1 MDVKQLAFLARQ
13 PSAALN
19 SRESFWGM
27 PKRGIAL
34 ILANAM
40 FWQPLMVQ
48 AEGIAVSG
56 GGTSLT
62 TAGNGVQVINIAK
75 PNGTGLSHNTFDQY
89 NVGSQGV
96 ILNNATSQTL
106 STQLG
111 GIIIGNSNLQGTA
124 ATTILN
130 EVTGNNRTQLKGYTE
145 VAGQAARVIIANPYG
160 ITCNGCGFINTPQAT
175 LTTGKPVLDQGRL
188 DHFQVDGG
196 DISLEG
202 AGLNASNIEQF
213 DLITRSATLNAKL
226 YAKKLN
232 VVTGR
237 NKVDAKTL
245 DATALA
251 DDGSVK
257 PELAID
263 SSALGGMYA
272 GSIKLVGTE
281 QGVGVR
287 LNGELAASAG
297 DIQLDA
303 NGNLRMA
310 QASANGVVKV
320 KADSLDMQGVVSG
333 NSVDLQTTQ
342 ALNVQ
347 QNIVARDKVT
357 LTSGGQLTNN
367 AVIESGVDADNS
379 RNTTGDISLTAK
391 DLRNV
396 GSVVASRDL
405 KVKTTQ
411 DLNND
416 AGTLASNA
424 ALELEV
430 DGLLSNQNDGLIY
443 SRNANTKIKAG
454 SLDNSKGTLLAAQ
467 GLDVNVT
474 GDIANRN
481 GRVIARDGV
490 LSVKAANLNN
500 AGQLTGKS
508 VDLAVTNALNNRDG
522 SIESDTTLTVSAA
535 SVDNQNGTL
544 RAVGTSGLTRF
555 SIGGAFDNSD
565 GTVETANNALELSV
579 GSLINTG
586 GSVLHIG
593 RGDFGLSTRT
603 VMRAGGSLVTHGD
616 LTLNAD
622 SWINS
627 SVIQAGRLIVNVDH
641 FNQTADGQLL
651 ASTEL
656 QGSGVDWTNNGL
668 IASDGDL
675 MIDLSGEYAGAG
687 QATSQGDLWL
697 DAGSLKLAEAGR
709 ITGGGT
715 TDVYVS
721 GALNNAGRISASQDL
736 LINAGS
742 LENRGTLSAAEYV
755 TINTGELLNE
765 GGLIF
770 SGADM
775 ELRGTK
781 VTNRFG
787 DIYSMG
793 DLTIAKNAAGD
804 RAQVIENISGT
815 LESAGDMSLSAD
827 AVTNRKDVLTLANKR
842 VNAYITHS
850 CAHCSDE
857 WNVWYYVNEIYERT
871 VTEDSASAFMTIG
884 GNLTVTGT
892 SFLNQY
898 SSVSAVKDIDITVD
912 DFKNEGTTLATITYR
927 AHYRNPADQEPGSIY
942 LGLIDPGGAVNEF
955 NKYSAK
961 YVPLYRRADGSYFYQ
976 QESGLST
983 TLNPDYDP
991 TKNMP
996 VPTAVTRYGVF
1007 SATQVTTPGK
1017 SIDAVIQSGGDT
1029 TIVADDEFNNSIQ
1042 KVSAPIV
1049 TSDSQV
1055 DASGTLQATTPF
1067 IAQLNTQLPADL
1079 AQQQVDP
1086 LTLPGFVIPDS
1097 DNGLFRLSS
1106 GPTSQNIPDANGQ
1119 VTPHKYL
1126 IETNSALTDLKQ
1138 FMSSDYLL
1146 DKLGYDP
1153 ALSAKRLG
1161 DGLYEQRL
1169 IQQAIVART
1178 GQRFIDGQTSD
1189 EAQFKYLMNNAAAS
1203 KDALNLSVGVTL
1215 TAEQVAALTDDI
1227 VWMEEREVQGEK
1239 VLVPVLY
1246 LAQADNRLA
1255 PTGAL
1260 IAGNNVSLT
1269 SGANLENAG
1278 TLRAS
1283 NNLSALSGKDLIN
1296 SGLMQ
1301 ANARLDAL
1309 ATNNI
1314 ANQAGGIIKGNDVS
1328 ITSLFGSV
1336 LNERT
1341 VTTYAGSNTSGKGNW
1356 NWSQDFVDNAARIE
1370 AGNTLGINAAGDFT
1384 SVGSVLS
1391 SGADMKIDAGGSVN
1405 ILSTQQNNRIADGE
1419 SHDDSTIRQHA
1430 SQVIAGG
1437 ALTVNA
1443 DNDITAVAS
1452 QIEAKTDVTLTAG
1465 KNLTLASAADEDH
1478 TYTKGSSITRQ
1489 EDHVRQV
1496 AATVKAGG
1504 DVKLSATEDLTMIAS
1519 RIAAGDEAS
1528 LIAGKD
1534 LNILAAQ
1541 NSDYTLFDMKK
1552 EGGFGSKETQRD
1564 EVTQITHV
1572 GSEIT
1577 TGGNLTLK
1585 STGDQLYQAA
1595 KLDSGKDLTI
1605 DSGGAITFEG
1615 VKDLHQES
1623 HEKSKNSL
1631 AWTSMS
1637 GKGNTD
1643 ETLRQTQMIAKGE
1656 LAIRAVDGL
1665 KIDIKEVNKQT
1676 VSQTID
1682 AMVKADP
1689 QLAWLKEAEN
1699 RGDVDWQLI
1708 KETHDAYKY
1717 SHSSLGQGAMLAIII
1732 IVTIV
1737 TAGTGTAATVGVAAS
1752 DAMVAAGF
1760 AGAATAASAAAV
1772 ASFSAAVAQAAVSV
1786 VNNKGDLGAAFKD
1799 VTSADAMKGYLI
1811 SGLAAGFA
1819 AGVLDK
1825 SFGVKTADLSKATH
1839 GFELGTMDGFTK
1851 FAGYTAA
1858 QGGFNAVANTAINGG
1873 SLKDNLAQVAI
1884 SSAADVLTAGIYNK
1898 LGSQLVFSGLT
1909 AKVGAHALVGGLIAE
1924 LAGGDFRT
1932 GALAAGANEAFV
1944 ASVGDKIF
1952 AENSRDQLLAM
1963 TSQLIGLTVAAA
1975 AGGSDKDQ
1983 AVASWVASQA
1993 TKFNSLDHPT
2003 AERLLDQLKAC
2014 SANRCSADE
2023 QRNLIA
2029 KFEKISA
2036 DRSALLAACPTAE
2049 CRENIRANTIAMDDP
2064 VAQELVA
2071 WYRERVSYDM
2081 VGLLTGDPS
2090 KIAMPAQ
2097 GYDPWGAKY
2106 VTDDQIILALNIQQN
2121 TLTPAQQAY
2130 LDSWNKETGWMD
2142 RAVGRVLTVAEKAE
2156 MLVSLGNAMLTEGWG
2171 KASSGNSASGNGVVQ
2186 GGTGAGP
2193 KVTVGPAK
2201 VEQAPSFSNQFPDHA
2216 IGAPTLISDTK
2227 LTQGAGKYNYVV
2239 LEGGELLVG
2248 RRSKDVGGG
2257 HIDLAN
2263 GKPVIAAGEVKILN
2277 GKVKYIDNTSGHYE
2291 PSGPAAQAAA
2301 EKAFSQ
2307 KGLDVNGTYIEKIWL
2322 PNPSKPSSGAW
2333 VPKK

>member
-13 PSAALN
+13 PSAALKP
-19 SRESFWGM
+19 RESFWGM

-96 ILNNATSQTL
+96 ILNNATSQTQ

-196 DISLEG
+196 DISLQG

-310 QASANGVVKV
+310 QASANGAVKI
-320 KADSLDMQGVVSG
+320 KADSLDVQGVVSG

-342 ALNVQ
+342 ALNVH

-367 AVIESGVDADNS
+367 AVIESGVNADDS

-454 SLDNSKGTLLAAQ
+454 SLDNSKGTLLAAK

-474 GDIANRN
+474 GEISNRN

-641 FNQTADGQLL
+641 FTQTADGQLL

-675 MIDLSGEYAGAG
+675 MIDLSGEYTGAG

-1097 DNGLFRLSS
+1097 ENGLFRLSS

-1260 IAGNNVSLT
+1260 IAGNNVSLA
-1269 SGANLENAG
+1269 SGANLENVG

-1405 ILSTQQNNRIADGE
+1405 LLSTQQNNRIADGE

-1437 ALTVNA
+1437 SLTVNA

-1478 TYTKGSSITRQ
+1478 SYTKGSSITRQ

-1595 KLDSGKDLTI
+1595 KLESGKDLTI

-1623 HEKSKNSL
+1623 HEKSKSSL

-1689 QLAWLKEAEN
+1689 QLAWLKEAEK

-1786 VNNKGDLGAAFKD
+1786 VNNKGDLGAALKD
-1799 VTSADAMKGYLI
+1799 ATSADAMKGYLI

-1898 LGSQLVFSGLT
+1898 LGSQLAFSGLT

-2156 MLVSLGNAMLTEGWG
+2156 MLLSLGNAMLTEGWG
-2171 KASSGNSASGNGVVQ
+2171 KASSGNSGSGNGVVQ
-2186 GGTGAGP
+2186 GGSGAGTKEAATTNGLARLSERAVQVRSELNIGSGRNIAVAEYSIDGRSAELVGVSGLAKRP
-2193 KVTVGPAK
+2193 GTVDVPEKQVFETIQTGNNPRTMDSEYKILSHLADKLTPSSQGVVNIYSELPVCVSCSGVISQFQQRFPGVVVK
-2201 VEQAPSFSNQFPDHA
+2201 VE
-2216 IGAPTLISDTK
+2216 T
-2227 LTQGAGKYNYVV
+2227 
-2239 LEGGELLVG
+2239 G
-2248 RRSKDVGGG
+2248 RPR
-2257 HIDLAN
+2257 
-2263 GKPVIAAGEVKILN
+2263 
-2277 GKVKYIDNTSGHYE
+2277 
-2291 PSGPAAQAAA
+2291 
-2301 EKAFSQ
+2301 
-2307 KGLDVNGTYIEKIWL
+2307 
-2322 PNPSKPSSGAW
+2322 
-2333 VPKK
+2333 

>member
-1 MDVKQLAFLARQ
+1 M
-13 PSAALN
+13 
-19 SRESFWGM
+19 
-27 PKRGIAL
+27 
-34 ILANAM
+34 
-40 FWQPLMVQ
+40 
-48 AEGIAVSG
+48 
-56 GGTSLT
+56 
-62 TAGNGVQVINIAK
+62 
-75 PNGTGLSHNTFDQY
+75 
-89 NVGSQGV
+89 
-96 ILNNATSQTL
+96 
-106 STQLG
+106 
-111 GIIIGNSNLQGTA
+111 
-124 ATTILN
+124 
-130 EVTGNNRTQLKGYTE
+130 
-145 VAGQAARVIIANPYG
+145 
-160 ITCNGCGFINTPQAT
+160 
-175 LTTGKPVLDQGRL
+175 
-188 DHFQVDGG
+188 
-196 DISLEG
+196 
-202 AGLNASNIEQF
+202 
-213 DLITRSATLNAKL
+213 
-226 YAKKLN
+226 
-232 VVTGR
+232 
-237 NKVDAKTL
+237 
-245 DATALA
+245 
-251 DDGSVK
+251 
-257 PELAID
+257 
-263 SSALGGMYA
+263 
-272 GSIKLVGTE
+272 
-281 QGVGVR
+281 
-287 LNGELAASAG
+287 
-297 DIQLDA
+297 
-303 NGNLRMA
+303 
-310 QASANGVVKV
+310 
-320 KADSLDMQGVVSG
+320 
-333 NSVDLQTTQ
+333 
-342 ALNVQ
+342 
-347 QNIVARDKVT
+347 
-357 LTSGGQLTNN
+357 
-367 AVIESGVDADNS
+367 
-379 RNTTGDISLTAK
+379 
-391 DLRNV
+391 
-396 GSVVASRDL
+396 
-405 KVKTTQ
+405 
-411 DLNND
+411 
-416 AGTLASNA
+416 
-424 ALELEV
+424 
-430 DGLLSNQNDGLIY
+430 
-443 SRNANTKIKAG
+443 
-454 SLDNSKGTLLAAQ
+454 
-467 GLDVNVT
+467 
-474 GDIANRN
+474 
-481 GRVIARDGV
+481 
-490 LSVKAANLNN
+490 
-500 AGQLTGKS
+500 
-508 VDLAVTNALNNRDG
+508 
-522 SIESDTTLTVSAA
+522 
-535 SVDNQNGTL
+535 
-544 RAVGTSGLTRF
+544 
-555 SIGGAFDNSD
+555 
-565 GTVETANNALELSV
+565 
-579 GSLINTG
+579 
-586 GSVLHIG
+586 
-593 RGDFGLSTRT
+593 
-603 VMRAGGSLVTHGD
+603 
-616 LTLNAD
+616 
-622 SWINS
+622 
-627 SVIQAGRLIVNVDH
+627 
-641 FNQTADGQLL
+641 
-651 ASTEL
+651 
-656 QGSGVDWTNNGL
+656 
-668 IASDGDL
+668 
-675 MIDLSGEYAGAG
+675 
-687 QATSQGDLWL
+687 
-697 DAGSLKLAEAGR
+697 
-709 ITGGGT
+709 
-715 TDVYVS
+715 
-721 GALNNAGRISASQDL
+721 
-736 LINAGS
+736 NAGS
-742 LENRGTLSAAEYV
+742 LENQGTLSAAEYV

-793 DLTIAKNAAGD
+793 DLAIAKNAAGD

-1029 TIVADDEFNNSIQ
+1029 TIIANDEFNNSIQ

-1055 DASGTLQATTPF
+1055 DASGALQATTPF

-1086 LTLPGFVIPDS
+1086 LTLPGFVIPDRE
-1097 DNGLFRLSS
+1097 NGLFRLSS

-1189 EAQFKYLMNNAAAS
+1189 EAQFKYLMNNAAAR

-1260 IAGNNVSLT
+1260 IAGNNVSLA
-1269 SGANLENAG
+1269 SGANLENVG

-1328 ITSLFGSV
+1328 ITSLFDSV

-1478 TYTKGSSITRQ
+1478 SYTKGSSITRQ

-1585 STGDQLYQAA
+1585 STGDQLYQAS

-1623 HEKSKNSL
+1623 HEKSNSD
-1631 AWTSMS
+1631 AFWMSSS

-1643 ETLRQTQMIAKGE
+1643 ETLRQTQMVAKGN
-1656 LAIRAVDGL
+1656 LVIKAVDGL
-1665 KIDIKEVNKQT
+1665 HIDVKQVNQQT
-1676 VSQTID
+1676 VTETID

-1689 QLAWLKEAEN
+1689 QLAWLKDAEK
-1699 RGDVDWQLI
+1699 RGDVDWRQV
-1708 KETHDAYKY
+1708 KEIHSAFQY
-1717 SHSSLGQGAMLAIII
+1717 SNSGLGPASQIIIAIIMA
-1732 IVTIV
+1732 VFV
-1737 TAGTGTAATVGVAAS
+1737 GPAAAGALGGVGTGVGAAVGAVAT
-1752 DAMVAAGF
+1752 
-1760 AGAATAASAAAV
+1760 GAATNATV
-1772 ASFSAAVAQAAVSV
+1772 SFI
-1786 VNNKGDLGAAFKD
+1786 NNGGDLGSVFKD
-1799 VTSADAMKGYLI
+1799 VTSSDALKSYAI
-1811 SGLAAGFA
+1811 SGITAGVGTVYFDAWTGMANGPQLGTLPGIGDFALNQALQNTTSTLLGKALGQGGDISDALKGALFNTLAAA
-1819 AGVLDK
+1819 
-1825 SFGVKTADLSKATH
+1825 S
-1839 GFELGTMDGFTK
+1839 
-1851 FAGYTAA
+1851 
-1858 QGGFNAVANTAINGG
+1858 FNAVGDYTMG
-1873 SLKDNLAQVAI
+1873 KF
-1884 SSAADVLTAGIYNK
+1884 ADGTP
-1898 LGSQLVFSGLT
+1898 Q
-1909 AKVGAHALVGGLIAE
+1909 KVVIHAMVGGLLSEIS
-1924 LAGGDFRT
+1924 GGNFVT
-1932 GALAAGANEAFV
+1932 GALAAGASEALSSELSALV
-1944 ASVGDKIF
+1944 GSTPALKTMVSQIIGVLAAST
-1952 AENSRDQLLAM
+1952 Q
-1963 TSQLIGLTVAAA
+1963 
-1975 AGGSDKDQ
+1975 KDADTGTLQ
-1983 AVASWVASQA
+1983 NASWVAKNGAEYNRHLHSEEDKWLRANAKRFADDQGISEQRALEILSQQA
-1993 TKFNSLDHPT
+1993 LKDVDYLWRALLSDGNDLAAQKFLSHSGSTFINEQGEQQPLFTTRGNQLMRPEMFADTADPVFYRQFVQSGVARELNAGLYKELQDSGIELKDGSINLAKAFVDQPAKVVEGLYEGILELPSTLIEGFYETGTAIGEGAAVALTPELTDKLNAIYGVDVEAGQRTLLLIRTVMAISGAGTAGKIGSDLAEALAGAIGKKLDNVLVETKAYPVQTVAGSADNEAGIAGSSLRKVELGKFSSQIEDDLNSPT
-2003 AERLLDQLKAC
+2003 PGAQLEGQVGKALSDAGVLLDYQ
-2014 SANRCSADE
+2014 
-2023 QRNLIA
+2023 
-2029 KFEKISA
+2029 
-2036 DRSALLAACPTAE
+2036 
-2049 CRENIRANTIAMDDP
+2049 
-2064 VAQELVA
+2064 
-2071 WYRERVSYDM
+2071 
-2081 VGLLTGDPS
+2081 S
-2090 KIAMPAQ
+2090 KIRREFVDGKPSGVGEIDAETPNF
-2097 GYDPWGAKY
+2097 
-2106 VTDDQIILALNIQQN
+2106 IIEISSSRKPNKTEQLLKLQNN
-2121 TLTPAQQAY
+2121 TLLNPER
-2130 LDSWNKETGWMD
+2130 KE
-2142 RAVGRVLTVAEKAE
+2142 VVLFA
-2156 MLVSLGNAMLTEGWG
+2156 
-2171 KASSGNSASGNGVVQ
+2171 
-2186 GGTGAGP
+2186 P
-2193 KVTVGPAK
+2193 KVTSSQQLRAYERIGIK
-2201 VEQAPSFSNQFPDHA
+2201 VVNNIDDLVSY
-2216 IGAPTLISDTK
+2216 
-2227 LTQGAGKYNYVV
+2227 GKSK
-2239 LEGGELLVG
+2239 GGL
-2248 RRSKDVGGG
+2248 
-2257 HIDLAN
+2257 
-2263 GKPVIAAGEVKILN
+2263 
-2277 GKVKYIDNTSGHYE
+2277 
-2291 PSGPAAQAAA
+2291 
-2301 EKAFSQ
+2301 
-2307 KGLDVNGTYIEKIWL
+2307 
-2322 PNPSKPSSGAW
+2322 
-2333 VPKK
+2333 

>member
-96 ILNNATSQTL
+96 ILNNATSQTQ

-641 FNQTADGQLL
+641 FTQTADGQLL

-1086 LTLPGFVIPDS
+1086 LTLPGFVVPDS
-1097 DNGLFRLSS
+1097 ENGLFRLSS

-1278 TLRAS
+1278 TLRAG

-1384 SVGSVLS
+1384 SVGSMLS
-1391 SGADMKIDAGGSVN
+1391 SAADMKIDAGGSVN

-1437 ALTVNA
+1437 SLTINA

-1478 TYTKGSSITRQ
+1478 SYTKGSSITRQ

-1605 DSGGAITFEG
+1605 ESGGAITFEG

-1623 HEKSKNSL
+1623 HEKSKNSM
-1631 AWTSMS
+1631 AWMSMS
-1637 GKGNTD
+1637 GEGSTD
-1643 ETLRQTQMIAKGE
+1643 ETLRQSELMAQGQ
-1656 LAIRAVDGL
+1656 LAIRAAG
-1665 KIDIKEVNKQT
+1665 KINIDIKQIDQKS

-1682 AMVKADP
+1682 EMVKAEP
-1689 QLAWLKEAEN
+1689 GLAWLKQAEAE
-1699 RGDVDWQLI
+1699 GKVDWRVV
-1708 KETHDAYKY
+1708 KEIHENWDYEQ
-1717 SHSSLGQGAMLAIII
+1717 SGLGAAPAMIISIVASIYLGPLMGAMLSNFAIG
-1732 IVTIV
+1732 TIN
-1737 TAGTGTAATVGVAAS
+1737 GG
-1752 DAMVAAGF
+1752 
-1760 AGAATAASAAAV
+1760 
-1772 ASFSAAVAQAAVSV
+1772 
-1786 VNNKGDLGAAFKD
+1786 GDLGAGLSAAF
-1799 VTSADAMKGYLI
+1799 SADAIKGYATQYVTANLMGGLDGMVSGWSTDGALI
-1811 SGLAAGFA
+1811 ITPDGIMNPGYSAGMLDWNTISQNVLRSTSHA
-1819 AGVLDK
+1819 LIAG
-1825 SFGVKTADLSKATH
+1825 TI
-1839 GFELGTMDGFTK
+1839 
-1851 FAGYTAA
+1851 
-1858 QGGFNAVANTAINGG
+1858 NTAINGG
-1873 SLKDNLAQVAI
+1873 SFGSN
-1884 SSAADVLTAGIYNK
+1884 
-1898 LGSQLVFSGLT
+1898 LGSAFVSEGVDLAAAFGNKQ
-1909 AKVGAHALVGGLIAE
+1909 VGDLAAYLNADPGSAQKILMHAVLGGSLSVIS
-1924 LAGGDFRT
+1924 GGDFKT
-1932 GALAAGANEAFV
+1932 GALAGAATEGLNGPLTEALGKYLD
-1944 ASVGDKIF
+1944 SRF
-1952 AENSRDQLLAM
+1952 A
-1963 TSQLIGLTVAAA
+1963 
-1975 AGGSDKDQ
+1975 
-1983 AVASWVASQA
+1983 
-1993 TKFNSLDHPT
+1993 
-2003 AERLLDQLKAC
+2003 
-2014 SANRCSADE
+2014 
-2023 QRNLIA
+2023 
-2029 KFEKISA
+2029 
-2036 DRSALLAACPTAE
+2036 
-2049 CRENIRANTIAMDDP
+2049 
-2064 VAQELVA
+2064 
-2071 WYRERVSYDM
+2071 
-2081 VGLLTGDPS
+2081 
-2090 KIAMPAQ
+2090 
-2097 GYDPWGAKY
+2097 
-2106 VTDDQIILALNIQQN
+2106 TDDQFKVGTAQIIGVLAGALSGGD
-2121 TLTPAQQAY
+2121 PATA
-2130 LDSWNKETGWMD
+2130 SWI
-2142 RAVGRVLTVAEKAE
+2142 A
-2156 MLVSLGNAMLTEGWG
+2156 GNVQRYNEGLHDD
-2171 KASSGNSASGNGVVQ
+2171 
-2186 GGTGAGP
+2186 GG
-2193 KVTVGPAK
+2193 
-2201 VEQAPSFSNQFPDHA
+2201 FSD
-2216 IGAPTLISDTK
+2216 PTDMFD
-2227 LTQGAGKYNYVV
+2227 
-2239 LEGGELLVG
+2239 E
-2248 RRSKDVGGG
+2248 
-2257 HIDLAN
+2257 
-2263 GKPVIAAGEVKILN
+2263 
-2277 GKVKYIDNTSGHYE
+2277 
-2291 PSGPAAQAAA
+2291 
-2301 EKAFSQ
+2301 
-2307 KGLDVNGTYIEKIWL
+2307 NGTYIPQPNDLTPLDEIKSQISLAIIFGIL
-2322 PNPSKPSSGAW
+2322 PGASSLKALWEEGFGGIFSDIGAMFSESPEGLETVGGGAGVGSDGVIAGAEEASTGTASGDLGSQAKDLGSKSFDAANGVGTIYSPKVTLSEGEIIFDDFAVGTKKGFFNMGEDGAAEL
-2333 VPKK
+2333 VGPLKRMIAYAQAEGAETVTLRGRYASEEGSMLGTGSTNNVNQKFSFSFPATREGLMEFLKGVGK

>member
-19 SRESFWGM
+19 SRERFWGM

-56 GGTSLT
+56 SGTSLT

-96 ILNNATSQTL
+96 ILNNATSRTQ

-130 EVTGNNRTQLKGYTE
+130 EVTGTNRTQLKGYTE
-145 VAGQAARVIIANPYG
+145 VAGQAARVIVANPYG
-160 ITCNGCGFINTPQAT
+160 VTCNGCGFINTPQAT

-196 DISLEG
+196 DISIEG

-213 DLITRSATLNAKL
+213 DLITRSAKLNARL

-237 NKVDAKTL
+237 NKVDANTL

-257 PELAID
+257 PSLAID

-281 QGVGVR
+281 QGVGVK

-310 QASANGVVKV
+310 QTSANGAVKV
-320 KADSLDMQGVVSG
+320 KADSLDVQGVVSG
-333 NSVDLQTTQ
+333 SSVDLQTRQ
-342 ALNVQ
+342 ALNVHQ
-347 QNIVARDKVT
+347 SIVARDKVT
-357 LTSGGQLTNN
+357 LSSGGQLTNN
-367 AVIESGVDADNS
+367 AVIESGVNADNS
-379 RNTTGDISLTAK
+379 RNATGDISLTAK

-411 DLNND
+411 VLNND
-416 AGTLASNA
+416 AGTLASNN
-424 ALELEV
+424 ALELDV

-474 GDIANRN
+474 GDIVNRN
-481 GRVIARDGV
+481 GRVIARDDV
-490 LSVKAANLNN
+490 LSVKAANLSN
-500 AGQLTGKS
+500 AGQLAGKS
-508 VDLAVTNALNNRDG
+508 VDLVVSKALNNRGG
-522 SIESDTTLTVSAA
+522 SIESDNTLTVSAA
-535 SVDNQNGTL
+535 SVDNQNGAL

-565 GTVETANNALELSV
+565 GTLETANNALELSV

-603 VMRAGGSLVTHGD
+603 VMRAGGSLVTHGG
-616 LTLNAD
+616 LTLDAD

-627 SVIQAGRLIVNVDH
+627 SVIQAARLVVNVDH
-641 FNQTADGQLL
+641 FTQTVDGQLL
-651 ASTEL
+651 ASTAFE
-656 QGSGVDWTNNGL
+656 GSGVDWTNNGL

-675 MIDLSGEYAGAG
+675 VIDLSGEYAGAG
-687 QATSQGDLWL
+687 RTTSQGDLWL

-827 AVTNRKDVLTLANKR
+827 AVTNRKDVLTLANQR

-884 GNLTVTGT
+884 GNLTVTGA

-898 SSVSAVKDIDITVD
+898 SSVSAVKDIDITVN

-927 AHYRNPADQEPGSIY
+927 ANYRNPADQEPGSIY

-1007 SATQVTTPGK
+1007 SATQVTTPGR
-1017 SIDAVIQSGGDT
+1017 SIDAVIQSGGNT
-1029 TIVADDEFNNSIQ
+1029 TIVANDEFNNSIQ

-1097 DNGLFRLSS
+1097 ENGLFRLSS
-1106 GPTSQNIPDANGQ
+1106 GPASQNIPDANGQ

-1146 DKLGYDP
+1146 EKLGYDP

-1203 KDALNLSVGVTL
+1203 KEALNLSVGVTL
-1215 TAEQVAALTDDI
+1215 TAAQVAALTDDI
-1227 VWMEEREVQGEK
+1227 VWMEEREVNGEK

-1260 IAGNNVSLT
+1260 IAGNNVSVT
-1269 SGANLENAG
+1269 SGANLDNAG

-1283 NNLSALSGKDLIN
+1283 NNLSVLSGEDLIN

-1314 ANQAGGIIKGNDVS
+1314 ANQAGGIVKGNDVS

-1437 ALTVNA
+1437 SLTVNA

-1478 TYTKGSSITRQ
+1478 SYTKGSSITRQ

-1519 RIAAGDEAS
+1519 RITAGDEAS

-1552 EGGFGSKETQRD
+1552 EGGFGNKETQRD

-1595 KLDSGKDLTI
+1595 RLESGKDLTI
-1605 DSGGAITFEG
+1605 DSGGSITFEG

-1623 HEKSKNSL
+1623 HEKSKNSM
-1631 AWTSMS
+1631 AWMSMS
-1637 GKGNTD
+1637 GEGSTD
-1643 ETLRQTQMIAKGE
+1643 ETLRQSELIAQGQ
-1656 LAIRAVDGL
+1656 LAIRAAG
-1665 KIDIKEVNKQT
+1665 KINIDIKQIDQKS

-1682 AMVKADP
+1682 AMVKAEP
-1689 QLAWLKEAEN
+1689 GLAWLKQAEAE
-1699 RGDVDWQLI
+1699 GKVDWRVV
-1708 KETHDAYKY
+1708 KEIHESWDYEQ
-1717 SHSSLGQGAMLAIII
+1717 SGLGAAPAMIISIVASFYLGPLLGAMLSNFA
-1732 IVTIV
+1732 VGTIN
-1737 TAGTGTAATVGVAAS
+1737 GG
-1752 DAMVAAGF
+1752 
-1760 AGAATAASAAAV
+1760 
-1772 ASFSAAVAQAAVSV
+1772 
-1786 VNNKGDLGAAFKD
+1786 GDLGAGLKTAF
-1799 VTSADAMKGYLI
+1799 SADAIKGYATQYVTGYVMGGLDGMVSGWSTDGALI
-1811 SGLAAGFA
+1811 IKPDGIMNPGYSANMLDWNTISQNVLRSTSHALIAG
-1819 AGVLDK
+1819 
-1825 SFGVKTADLSKATH
+1825 SI
-1839 GFELGTMDGFTK
+1839 
-1851 FAGYTAA
+1851 
-1858 QGGFNAVANTAINGG
+1858 NTAINGG
-1873 SLKDNLAQVAI
+1873 SFGSNLGLAFVSEGLDLAAAFGNKQVGDLAEYLNADPGSAQKILMHA
-1884 SSAADVLTAGIYNK
+1884 VLG
-1898 LGSQLVFSGLT
+1898 GSLSVVS
-1909 AKVGAHALVGGLIAE
+1909 
-1924 LAGGDFRT
+1924 GGDFKT
-1932 GALAAGANEAFV
+1932 GALAG
-1944 ASVGDKIF
+1944 
-1952 AENSRDQLLAM
+1952 
-1963 TSQLIGLTVAAA
+1963 AAA
-1975 AGGSDKDQ
+1975 EGLSGPVTEALGEY
-1983 AVASWVASQA
+1983 
-1993 TKFNSLDHPT
+1993 LDS
-2003 AERLLDQLKAC
+2003 RF
-2014 SANRCSADE
+2014 S
-2023 QRNLIA
+2023 
-2029 KFEKISA
+2029 
-2036 DRSALLAACPTAE
+2036 
-2049 CRENIRANTIAMDDP
+2049 
-2064 VAQELVA
+2064 
-2071 WYRERVSYDM
+2071 
-2081 VGLLTGDPS
+2081 
-2090 KIAMPAQ
+2090 
-2097 GYDPWGAKY
+2097 
-2106 VTDDQIILALNIQQN
+2106 TDDQFKVGTSQIIGVLAGALSGGDPATASWIAGNVQRYNDWLHQGGSGDPGFSDPTDMLDGNGMSIAQPN
-2121 TLTPAQQAY
+2121 DLTPIDKLKVQI
-2130 LDSWNKETGWMD
+2130 
-2142 RAVGRVLTVAEKAE
+2142 
-2156 MLVSLGNAMLTEGWG
+2156 SLAILFGFVPGLSQSMTIWEEGFGGIFSDIGSIFSESTEGLETAG
-2171 KASSGNSASGNGVVQ
+2171 GGTEVGSSGG
-2186 GGTGAGP
+2186 
-2193 KVTVGPAK
+2193 
-2201 VEQAPSFSNQFPDHA
+2201 
-2216 IGAPTLISDTK
+2216 
-2227 LTQGAGKYNYVV
+2227 
-2239 LEGGELLVG
+2239 LV
-2248 RRSKDVGGG
+2248 DVGGG
-2257 HIDLAN
+2257 
-2263 GKPVIAAGEVKILN
+2263 AGE
-2277 GKVKYIDNTSGHYE
+2277 TSGSL
-2291 PSGPAAQAAA
+2291 PSEVLADLGYSENNISHIFQDKHLLDSLVKNFGSRNEALLAMQKEVTSVVTPVEYQTGSWVSIQVGGVPVAV
-2301 EKAFSQ
+2301 KGAF
-2307 KGLDVNGTYIEKIWL
+2307 VNGVFRIATATMR
-2322 PNPSKPSSGAW
+2322 SF
-2333 VPKK
+2333 